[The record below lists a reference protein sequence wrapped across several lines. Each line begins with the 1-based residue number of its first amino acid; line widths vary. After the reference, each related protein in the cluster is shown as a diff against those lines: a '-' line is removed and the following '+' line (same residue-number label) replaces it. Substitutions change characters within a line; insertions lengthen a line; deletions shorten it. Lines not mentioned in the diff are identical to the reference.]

1 MKSYKKNVS
10 RQGIYL
16 KKRISKTHARAEFVG
31 LVYLFSIFALVGVAC
46 LPLISSPSAPVG
58 VMEFWKVF
66 TLSNLKAA
74 KDLEA
79 IAIVWLAN
87 ATLYALMLFGLAI
100 NALRALTKL
109 GWLFKKKGSKKH
121 SFNRNVYAMED
132 LGNLFSGSFAS
143 IVIFHFLIYVICAS
157 AEIQPLAYILLGGGL
172 CIHFFCGFLG
182 GKCSYFD
189 SDAQGNLIEQK
200 RLIGRTAPFIRNL
213 LQVAATGGMLFFF
226 VRTNVLSSLIAP
238 LLQKGAFGGYIKNN
252 LTAFIS
258 AGLQILTI
266 PSLFVLIKH
275 ATGTSEYSIEG
286 TAASGMKNFRV
297 FSFFVALTAGA
308 TAVCRYLFGEASF
321 ASVAGMTI
329 YGREYFQILKFT
341 DYKSVMLAGIA
352 FAMFV
357 IELIMSGLPRFPEN
371 REEDEMEEY
380 DEDEELSFAEE
391 MTARERCEAPIVRII
406 ELDCPICG
414 RPLEVKSDHAH
425 HRCPVCGEVF
435 ELVDRADKSVR

>member
-1 MKSYKKNVS
+1 M
-10 RQGIYL
+10 
-16 KKRISKTHARAEFVG
+16 
-31 LVYLFSIFALVGVAC
+31 
-46 LPLISSPSAPVG
+46 
-58 VMEFWKVF
+58 
-66 TLSNLKAA
+66 
-74 KDLEA
+74 
-79 IAIVWLAN
+79 
-87 ATLYALMLFGLAI
+87 
-100 NALRALTKL
+100 
-109 GWLFKKKGSKKH
+109 
-121 SFNRNVYAMED
+121 
-132 LGNLFSGSFAS
+132 
-143 IVIFHFLIYVICAS
+143 
-157 AEIQPLAYILLGGGL
+157 
-172 CIHFFCGFLG
+172 G

-200 RLIGRTAPFIRNL
+200 RLIGRIAPLIRNL
-213 LQVAATGGMLFFF
+213 LQVAAVGGMLFFF
-226 VRTNVLSSLIAP
+226 LRTNVLSLLIAP

-308 TAVCRYLFGEASF
+308 TAVCRYLFGEVGF
-321 ASVAGMTI
+321 GLILENGVTSVLV
-329 YGREYFQILKFT
+329 LKFT

-371 REEDEMEEY
+371 REEDEIEEY

-391 MTARERCEAPIVRII
+391 MTARERCEAPIARII

>member
-1 MKSYKKNVS
+1 MKSYKKNIS
-10 RQGIYL
+10 RQGLYL

-31 LVYLFSIFALVGVAC
+31 LVYLFSIFALVAAAC

-66 TLSNLKAA
+66 TLDNFKAV

-79 IAIVWLAN
+79 TAIVWLSN
-87 ATLYALMLFGLAI
+87 AALYALMLFGLAI

-132 LGNLFSGSFAS
+132 LGNLFSGSLAS
-143 IVIFHFLIYVICAS
+143 IVIFHFLIYVICGR
-157 AEIQPLAYILLGGGL
+157 AEIRPLAYILLGGGL
-172 CIHFFCGFLG
+172 CIHFFCGFVG

-200 RLIGRTAPFIRNL
+200 RLIGRTAPLIRNL

-226 VRTNVLSSLIAP
+226 LRTNVLSSLIAP

-258 AGLQILTI
+258 LALQILTML
-266 PSLFVLIKH
+266 SLFVLIKH

-308 TAVCRYLFGEASF
+308 TAVCRYLFGEAGF
-321 ASVAGMTI
+321 GLILENGVTSVLV
-329 YGREYFQILKFT
+329 LKFT

-352 FAMFV
+352 FAMFI

-371 REEDEMEEY
+371 REEDETEAY

-391 MTARERCEAPIVRII
+391 MTARERCEAPIARII

>member
-1 MKSYKKNVS
+1 MKNYKKNVS

-66 TLSNLKAA
+66 TLSNLKAT

-79 IAIVWLAN
+79 GAIIVLSN

-100 NALRALTKL
+100 NALRALAKL

-143 IVIFHFLIYVICAS
+143 IVIFHFLIYVICGS

-172 CIHFFCGFLG
+172 CIHFFCGFVG

-200 RLIGRTAPFIRNL
+200 RLIGRIAPLIRNL
-213 LQVAATGGMLFFF
+213 LQVAAVGGMLFFF
-226 VRTNVLSSLIAP
+226 LRTNVLSLLIAP

-308 TAVCRYLFGEASF
+308 TAVCRYLFGEVGF
-321 ASVAGMTI
+321 GLILENGVTSVLV
-329 YGREYFQILKFT
+329 LKFT

-371 REEDEMEEY
+371 REEDEIEEY

-391 MTARERCEAPIVRII
+391 MTARERCEAPIARII

>member
-10 RQGIYL
+10 RQGLYL
-16 KKRISKTHARAEFVG
+16 KKRISKTHARAKFVG
-31 LVYLFSIFALVGVAC
+31 LVYLLSIFALVAVAC
-46 LPLISSPSAPVG
+46 LPLVSSPSAPVG

-66 TLSNLKAA
+66 TLANFKAT
-74 KDLEA
+74 KHLEA
-79 IAIVWLAN
+79 VTLVRLSN
-87 ATLYALMLFGLAI
+87 AVLYALMLFGLGI
-100 NALRALTKL
+100 NALRAIAKL

-132 LGNLFSGSFAS
+132 LGNLFSGSLAS
-143 IVIFHFLIYVICAS
+143 IVIFHFLIYVICGTV
-157 AEIQPLAYILLGGGL
+157 EILPITYILLGAGL
-172 CIHFFCGFLG
+172 FIHFFCGFVG

-200 RLIGRTAPFIRNL
+200 RLIGRVSPLVRNF
-213 LQVAATGGMLFFF
+213 LQVVATGATGYFFL
-226 VRTNVLSSLIAP
+226 RTNTLSSLIAP
-238 LLQKGAFGGYIKNN
+238 LLQKGVFGAYIKND
-252 LTAFIS
+252 LTAYIS
-258 AGLQILTI
+258 LALQILTML
-266 PSLFVLIKH
+266 SLFVLVKH

-321 ASVAGMTI
+321 ASVAGI
-329 YGREYFQILKFT
+329 LIEGREYFQILKFT
-341 DYKSVMLAGIA
+341 DYKSAMLAGIA
-352 FAMFV
+352 FVMFV
-357 IELIMSGLPRFPEN
+357 VELIMSGLPRFPES
-371 REEDEMEEY
+371 REEEEEEY
-380 DEDEELSFAEE
+380 DAEE
-391 MTARERCEAPIVRII
+391 SISLSEGIAVREYAEVPIARII

-435 ELVDRADKSVR
+435 ELIDRADRAER

>member
-1 MKSYKKNVS
+1 MKSYKKNIS
-10 RQGIYL
+10 RQGLYL

-31 LVYLFSIFALVGVAC
+31 LVYLLSIFALVAAAC

-66 TLSNLKAA
+66 TLSNFKAA

-79 IAIVWLAN
+79 VAIVLLSN
-87 ATLYALMLFGLAI
+87 AALYALMLFGLGI
-100 NALRALTKL
+100 NALRAIVKL

-132 LGNLFSGSFAS
+132 LGNLFSGSLAS
-143 IVIFHFLIYVICAS
+143 IVIFHFLIYVICGR
-157 AEIQPLAYILLGGGL
+157 AEIRPLSYILLGGGL
-172 CIHFFCGFLG
+172 AIHFFCGFVG

-200 RLIGRTAPFIRNL
+200 RLVGRAAPLVRNL
-213 LQVAATGGMLFFF
+213 LQVVATGVMAFFF
-226 VRTNVLSSLIAP
+226 LRTNALSSLIAL
-238 LLQKGAFGGYIKNN
+238 LLQKGAFGAYIKNN

-258 AGLQILTI
+258 LALQVLTML
-266 PSLFVLIKH
+266 SLFVLIKH

-286 TAASGMKNFRV
+286 TAVSGMKNFRV

-321 ASVAGMTI
+321 AS

-341 DYKSVMLAGIA
+341 DYKSAILAGVA
-352 FAMFV
+352 FVMFI

-371 REEDEMEEY
+371 REEEGTEECDEE
-380 DEDEELSFAEE
+380 EELSFAEGAY
-391 MTARERCEAPIVRII
+391 ARENNEAPIARSI

-414 RPLEVKSDHAH
+414 RPLEVRSDHAH

-435 ELVDRADKSVR
+435 ELIDRADRSER

>member
-79 IAIVWLAN
+79 IAIVWLSN

-100 NALRALTKL
+100 NALRALAKL

-132 LGNLFSGSFAS
+132 LGNLFSGSLAS
-143 IVIFHFLIYVICAS
+143 IVIFHFLICVICGS

-172 CIHFFCGFLG
+172 CIHFFCGFVG

-200 RLIGRTAPFIRNL
+200 RLIGRIAPLIRNL
-213 LQVAATGGMLFFF
+213 LQVAAVGGMLFFF
-226 VRTNVLSSLIAP
+226 LRTNVLSSLIAP

-308 TAVCRYLFGEASF
+308 TAVCRYLFGEVGF
-321 ASVAGMTI
+321 GLILENGVTSVLV
-329 YGREYFQILKFT
+329 LKFT

-371 REEDEMEEY
+371 REEDEIEEY

-391 MTARERCEAPIVRII
+391 MTARERCEAPIARII

>member
-66 TLSNLKAA
+66 TLNNLKVV

-79 IAIVWLAN
+79 GAIIVISN

-143 IVIFHFLIYVICAS
+143 IVIFHFLIYVICGS

-172 CIHFFCGFLG
+172 CIHFFCGFVG

-200 RLIGRTAPFIRNL
+200 RLIGRIAPLIRNL
-213 LQVAATGGMLFFF
+213 LQVAAVGGMLFFF
-226 VRTNVLSSLIAP
+226 LRTNVLSLLIAP

-275 ATGTSEYSIEG
+275 ATGISEYSIEG

-308 TAVCRYLFGEASF
+308 TAVCRYLFGEVGF
-321 ASVAGMTI
+321 GLILENGVTSVLV
-329 YGREYFQILKFT
+329 LKFT

-371 REEDEMEEY
+371 REEDEIEEY

-391 MTARERCEAPIVRII
+391 MTARERCEAPIARII